1 MLLSNNGIRVVTCAE
16 RIAAGWGR
24 EYHHTALTAAIADL
38 YSDLIT
44 SPALWPAHRRDLF
57 TSDAAEN
64 SLSMPLFSVL
74 SAART

>member
-44 SPALWPAHRRDLF
+44 SPALAC
-57 TSDAAEN
+57 TS
-64 SLSMPLFSVL
+64 SRPFHQ
-74 SAART
+74 